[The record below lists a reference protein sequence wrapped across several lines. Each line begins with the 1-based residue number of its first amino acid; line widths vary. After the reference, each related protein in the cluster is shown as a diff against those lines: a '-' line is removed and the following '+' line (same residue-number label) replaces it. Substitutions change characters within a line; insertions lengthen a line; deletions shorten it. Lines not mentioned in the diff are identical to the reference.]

1 MPTAEGSTRRLAC
14 IIGVGLTLA
23 CVTLP
28 WPDEPGV
35 PVAVSQAA
43 NVDTGDT
50 FLAML
55 TEKRRAAGRSD
66 PLVTPRY
73 QADIRSLA
81 ADLQIGKASAA
92 SVRRAIESWGR
103 AAYQRD
109 VEPWVI
115 DCAAGAEMQIPAQ
128 LVELPSAVI
137 SYAAARFRPRS
148 LARDQCAVLVV
159 SLTGSETVASP
170 MPK

>member
-1 MPTAEGSTRRLAC
+1 M
-14 IIGVGLTLA
+14 
-23 CVTLP
+23 
-28 WPDEPGV
+28 
-35 PVAVSQAA
+35 VA
-43 NVDTGDT
+43 
-50 FLAML
+50 
-55 TEKRRAAGRSD
+55 
-66 PLVTPRY
+66 
-73 QADIRSLA
+73 
-81 ADLQIGKASAA
+81 
-92 SVRRAIESWGR
+92 RRAIDSWGQ
-103 AAYQRD
+103 AAYQRT